1 MTALEAGA
9 SAIEAVV
16 DQEQKL
22 GTDDAVTGEDDF
34 KEEKKSLFRFFKS
47 KKKLEKERHKR

>member
-1 MTALEAGA
+1 MMALEAGA

-16 DQEQKL
+16 GQEKKL

>member
-1 MTALEAGA
+1 MALKAGA
-9 SAIEAVV
+9 SAIEAV
-16 DQEQKL
+16 DQEKKL